1 MPLSIAILCTSAIL
15 LHGASCHLFPQAI
28 TNSLTSI
35 KHKRQAIPDSVV
47 QCVCN
52 ELDAA
57 FSGNNSRFVIDCKSA
72 AIDEVEV
79 STDSSVLQSIITKIY
94 RTFCNPECGK
104 VVLDAYNE
112 CGFFDAALPGTE
124 ELSIGLCATNNDGDI
139 CYQLYGLGLDL
150 VSSESNC
157 YNTYVSSRT
166 CPCHS
171 TLLSGVAQQGC
182 CINVYHDFI
191 SGLNSYNPNALYRG
205 CNVNRPGDCNNSPL
219 APLQEIPT
227 LPPTEDS
234 NTASRTSSTTPMGR
248 STDTRSS
255 SSSQVFC
262 ASATITILSACIYF
276 ALLR

>member
-1 MPLSIAILCTSAIL
+1 MPLPIAILCTAAVL

-47 QCVCN
+47 QCVSN

-57 FSGNNSRFVIDCKSA
+57 FSGNNSRFVLDCKSA

-79 STDSSVLQSIITKIY
+79 SMDSSVLQSIITKIY

-112 CGFFDAALPGTE
+112 CGYFDAALPGTE
-124 ELSIGLCATNNDGDI
+124 ELSIGLCGTNNNGDV
-139 CYQLYGLGLDL
+139 CYQLYGIGLDL
-150 VSSESNC
+150 VSSEANC

-166 CPCHS
+166 CTCRS
-171 TLLSGVAQQGC
+171 TLMSGVARQGC

-191 SGLNSYNPNALYRG
+191 SGLNSYSPNVLYRE

-219 APLQEIPT
+219 AQAQEIPT
-227 LPPTEDS
+227 LPPT
-234 NTASRTSSTTPMGR
+234 NTASRTASTTA
-248 STDTRSS
+248 TDTRSS
-255 SSSQVFC
+255 SSSQVFF
-262 ASATITILSACIYF
+262 ASTTITILCACIYF
-276 ALLR
+276 ALLG